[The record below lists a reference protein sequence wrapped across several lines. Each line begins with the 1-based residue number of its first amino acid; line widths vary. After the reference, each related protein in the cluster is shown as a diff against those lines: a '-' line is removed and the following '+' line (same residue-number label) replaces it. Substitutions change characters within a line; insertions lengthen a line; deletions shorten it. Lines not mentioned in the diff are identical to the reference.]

1 MSRRENMICFIVEV
15 ILNAR
20 HVLIKML
27 NQSIRDPTSKND
39 HEEHQEDEQD
49 DDFILLKGL
58 HEYRITNGS
67 KLYPSY
73 SSIQRIPWTTLS
85 QAVDKN

>member
-1 MSRRENMICFIVEV
+1 MICFIVEV

-49 DDFILLKGL
+49 DDFILLKSL
-58 HEYRITNGS
+58 HRASNHERIKTIS
-67 KLYPSY
+67 VLLQYPKN
-73 SSIQRIPWTTLS
+73 T
-85 QAVDKN
+85 VDNP